1 MKVETNISKCGS
13 YCHKCPA
20 YIGNTGTEEDR
31 KKGSQD
37 WERYFGLHFKPKVIK
52 CSGCQASEPWKTGN
66 LLPSRMCLIR
76 SCAIF
81 NEVETC
87 AHCAEFPCQEYTR
100 LAPGADLR
108 ERQEKAREIKFS
120 DPEYFQNIEPF
131 EGAPHLTVLR
141 KTLSSDQ
148 VKAPKPFTTGE
159 NIVPFS
165 STTTLDRA
173 QSRDMESLHHLLS
186 TIINHKAPTYI
197 GQIVLSRHLPCTLAL
212 IWSLSFYG
220 VAEGERMILRSEEC
234 KDKKECTR
242 FVRKTDNQLH
252 GLVQEAVVQLAEKG
266 LIIKFTPLKKE
277 WEMRLEASPKAGESN
292 TLSSLKRYVDSLATR
307 FGEPVYAG
315 SYNLKGRAFK
325 LFSNVDMRGL

>member
-1 MKVETNISKCGS
+1 MEVEMNISKCGS

-31 KKGSQD
+31 KKGSKE
-37 WERYFGLHFKPKVIK
+37 WERYFGLHFKPEVIK
-52 CSGCQASEPWKTGN
+52 CSGCQVSEPWKTGN

-87 AHCAEFPCQEYTR
+87 AHCAEFPCPEYTR

-108 ERQEKAREIKFS
+108 ERQEKARGIKFS

-131 EGAPHLTVLR
+131 EGVPHLTVLS
-141 KTLSSDQ
+141 KTLRLDH
-148 VKAPKPFTTGE
+148 VKTPKPFVAGE
-159 NIVPFS
+159 NIVPFPS
-165 STTTLDRA
+165 KTTLDRA

-186 TIINHKAPTYI
+186 AFISQRAPTYI
-197 GQIVLSRHLPCTLAL
+197 EQIVLNRHLPCALAL

-220 VAEGERMILRSEEC
+220 FTEGERIILRSEVC
-234 KDKKECTR
+234 KGKKECTR

-252 GLVQEAVVQLAEKG
+252 GLVQEAVVQLAEMG
-266 LIIKFTPLKKE
+266 LITTFTPLKKE
-277 WEMRLEASPKAGESN
+277 WEMTLEASPKAGESN
-292 TLSSLKRYVDSLATR
+292 TLISLKRYVNSLAIR
-307 FGEPVYAG
+307 FGEPVYVG
-315 SYNLKGRAFK
+315 SYNLKGRAFR
-325 LFSNVDMRGL
+325 LFSNVDMRGI